1 MKKSLLFWGKTLQE
15 KDATNNSVVIKKSH
29 PLLFHMVDVASVAE
43 KMFERVVSGHAKK
56 NLKTL
61 YQNED
66 DLFLSS
72 KIAFL
77 AGLHDLGKATPPF
90 QGLWLEGAKKLSAEG
105 LKFPPVND
113 KTKNHGLMTSSLIFS
128 EFESTKDKD
137 RLINQIGR
145 KIAISLGGHHGL
157 MSDCYVWQD
166 FAGHKFFSG
175 SASWLEARKEL
186 LSDYYKCIYGM
197 NMGEKTLKE
206 AILEALPKDES
217 LKILQSNDSFFAF
230 LSGLVSVADWVGSST
245 DWFEFHEPDDST
257 SAIDDYL
264 NHSKESA
271 A

>member
-90 QGLWLEGAKKLSAEG
+90 
-105 LKFPPVND
+105 
-113 KTKNHGLMTSSLIFS
+113 
-128 EFESTKDKD
+128 
-137 RLINQIGR
+137 
-145 KIAISLGGHHGL
+145 
-157 MSDCYVWQD
+157 
-166 FAGHKFFSG
+166 
-175 SASWLEARKEL
+175 
-186 LSDYYKCIYGM
+186 
-197 NMGEKTLKE
+197 
-206 AILEALPKDES
+206 
-217 LKILQSNDSFFAF
+217 
-230 LSGLVSVADWVGSST
+230 
-245 DWFEFHEPDDST
+245 
-257 SAIDDYL
+257 
-264 NHSKESA
+264 
-271 A
+271 